1 MAQKTETDLR
11 ELKDLIQGLDQKI
24 DRGFVEIDKKIAALD
39 KKVDLGFN
47 TLDGKIDKLDTRIG
61 AVETKLT
68 KLDDRLWTFGGI
80 ALSVTLG
87 SLLTVFIRYM
97 FSDSPKF

>member
-1 MAQKTETDLR
+1 M
-11 ELKDLIQGLDQKI
+11 
-24 DRGFVEIDKKIAALD
+24 EIAFSD
-39 KKVDLGFN
+39 VNG
-47 TLDGKIDKLDTRIG
+47 KLDLANNRLTV
-61 AVETKLT
+61 VETGLT
-68 KLDDRLWTFGGI
+68 KLDNRLWTFGGI